1 MRIKLLAALALL
13 LPYFLSAQIRPEKFL
28 IGNNKIL
35 KGNVTQTK
43 NPLSNSV
50 SEIEIQGDTVWI
62 GTSRGLSYTTDGGE
76 NWTNFYGTDAFG
88 TEAIYSLLIYDGII
102 FAATGH
108 TETGLAGESVP
119 TGSGI
124 RFSTDGG
131 VTWESAPQSTDDPG
145 DSIIVYGINHIRA
158 LPVTVP
164 QQNVTYDMA
173 VLNDTLYTASW
184 AGGLRRIPLGKFLA
198 NPGTNFERVVLPP
211 DYLDSI
217 SPDDTLHFSLQ
228 PVAGAFGPEQYLNHV
243 SFSIAVSDS
252 GFIYVGTANGINKS
266 TDGGISWTK
275 FNHQN
280 QSHSISG
287 NFITSLNYDNN
298 TNTVWATT
306 WPAIDAYAFYGVSAS
321 SDGGNT
327 WSVFLSGEKGH
338 SFAFKNNGNN
348 SSDVFVTTDNGVF
361 RSSHNGQSWT
371 LPGQIRETGGSLTIE
386 TNVFYAAAVQNSSAS
401 GATIWLGSANGLA
414 KLEEGAIPWS
424 GTWSVFLA
432 SRPLSGSGETSY
444 AMPNPF
450 NPDFGNLR
458 IKFNV
463 NSGGNKVTI
472 RIMNFNMQIIKTVVQ
487 NASRDYGEDIETWD
501 GRDENGNV
509 VPNGVYFYTIEENDS
524 FNSYGKIMVI
534 R

>member
-1 MRIKLLAALALL
+1 MKIKFLALIAFII
-13 LPYFLSAQIRPEKFL
+13 PYLISAQIRPEKFQVGKNRL
-28 IGNNKIL
+28 L
-35 KGNVTQTK
+35 KSTPTQSSS
-43 NPLSNSV
+43 PLSNSV

-62 GTSRGLSYTTDGGE
+62 GTSRGLSYTTNGGE
-76 NWTNFYGTDAFG
+76 TWTNFYGTDAFG
-88 TEAIYSLLIYDGII
+88 TEAIYSLTIYHGII

-108 TETGLAGESVP
+108 TETGIAGESLP

-131 VTWESAPQSTDDPG
+131 ETWESAPQSTDDPG
-145 DSIIVYGINHIRA
+145 DSIIVYGINQIRA

-173 VLNDTLYTASW
+173 VINDTLYTASW
-184 AGGLRRIPLGKFLA
+184 AGGLRRIPLRKFLA
-198 NPGTNFERVVLPP
+198 NPETNFERVVLPP

-217 SPDDTLHFSLQ
+217 SPNDTLHFSLQ

-252 GFIYVGTANGINKS
+252 GYIFVGTANGINKS

-280 QSHSISG
+280 QSHPISG

-298 TNTVWATT
+298 TNTIWATT
-306 WPAIDAYAFYGVSAS
+306 WPAIDAYAYYGVSAS

-327 WSVFLSGEKGH
+327 WNVFLSGEKGH
-338 SFAFKNNGNN
+338 SFAFKNNGAN

-361 RSSHNGQSWT
+361 RSGDNGGSWI
-371 LPGQIRETGGSLTIE
+371 LPGVIQESGGTLTIE
-386 TNVFYAAAVQNSSAS
+386 TNVFYSAAVRTTSPTSSI
-401 GATIWLGSANGLA
+401 IWLGSDNGLA
-414 KLEEGAIPWS
+414 KLEEGTIPWS
-424 GTWSVFLA
+424 GNWSVFLA
-432 SRPLSGSGETSY
+432 SRPLAETGVTSY
-444 AMPNPF
+444 AMPNPY

-458 IKFNV
+458 IKYNV
-463 NSGGNKVTI
+463 TNSGDKITL
-472 RIMNFNMQIIKTVVQ
+472 RILNFNMQILKTVLQ
-487 NASRDYGEDIETWD
+487 NATRSYGENIEIWN

-509 VPNGVYFYTIEENDS
+509 IPNGVYFYTIEENGS